1 MLRVTFQPMRTW
13 LSDYAAKLFASGLI
27 KREKLMSGFTSPLN
41 CRLVRYRF
49 DAAKMGYNGRIKREK
64 KSPAFMYPLNGMK
77 QDCINYQKFIRNIC
91 CSQYQFFCLYIA

>member
-1 MLRVTFQPMRTW
+1 MYTW
-13 LSDYAAKLFASGLI
+13 LSDYVAKLLASGLI
-27 KREKLMSGFTSPLN
+27 KREKLMSVFTFPLIGSSSG
-41 CRLVRYRF
+41 YRF
-49 DAAKMGYNGRIKREK
+49 DGAKMGYNGRIKREK

>member
-1 MLRVTFQPMRTW
+1 MYTW

-27 KREKLMSGFTSPLN
+27 KREKLMGGFTSPLN
-41 CRLVRYRF
+41 CQLVRYRF

-77 QDCINYQKFIRNIC
+77 QDCINYQKFIRSIC
-91 CSQYQFFCLYIA
+91 CSQYQFSCLYIA